1 MPRKSQTLRT
11 GEARRLARQRAPRFK
26 TDRELRSAVL
36 DWCREWI
43 RERNPRCDVARIE
56 MDLARWAA
64 PITALD
70 DAAFEQW
77 CAMRDSLDKAAK
89 FLEANPAAPEQSAY
103 AAAIE
108 GFFSAACEGNTGKLD
123 KSIGERLSQWP
134 RMSKNDRWPL
144 GSSPR
149 ARIVATFEN
158 LSGTILWWSGPRPS
172 PRDLAVITLLAGQWP
187 EAARK
192 RQAGP
197 SGAGRPTVLGVV
209 RAEENCVRATLSAC
223 HSPPSWIHRSPGSWI
238 RVGEPDDHFA

>member
-1 MPRKSQTLRT
+1 MPPKHRPPT

-26 TDRELRSAVL
+26 TDRELRRAVL

-43 RERNPRCDVARIE
+43 RGQNPGCDLARIE
-56 MDLARWAA
+56 KDLARWAA

-70 DAAFEQW
+70 DEAFEQW
-77 CAMRDSLDKAAK
+77 CALRDALKKAAK

-108 GFFSAACEGNTGKLD
+108 GFFSAACAGNNGKFD
-123 KSIGERLSQWP
+123 KSIGERLNQWP
-134 RMSKNDRWPL
+134 HTSHKDRWPL

-149 ARIVATFEN
+149 ARIVAMFEN
-158 LSGTILWWSGPRPS
+158 LSGTILWWSGQRPS

-192 RQAGP
+192 LQAGP
-197 SGAGRPTVLGVV
+197 TGAGRPTVLGVV
-209 RAEENCVRATLSAC
+209 RAEENAVRATLSAKKRRK
-223 HSPPSWIHRSPGSWI
+223 SR
-238 RVGEPDDHFA
+238 